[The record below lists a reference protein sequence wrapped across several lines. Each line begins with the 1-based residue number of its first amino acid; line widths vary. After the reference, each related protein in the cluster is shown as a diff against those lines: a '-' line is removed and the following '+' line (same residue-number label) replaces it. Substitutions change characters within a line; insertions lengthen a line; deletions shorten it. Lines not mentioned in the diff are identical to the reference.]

1 MINILYITDANIS
14 FNVNDIF
21 EDSIVTAYNIT
32 KSVENSLPK

>member
-1 MINILYITDANIS
+1 MINILYITDAHIS

-21 EDSIVTAYNIT
+21 EDSIVTTYNIT